1 MKRIKNK
8 KVKSKKYLIIFGGTI
23 LIVLT
28 IAVLYGRNMLLMNN
42 SVSDYSCPLGWKL
55 DGDNCYRSAT
65 YNTSYECPE
74 GWNRNGKTCSK
85 AATKNEDFSCPSG
98 WYKNVLSGN
107 CKKASTTTTEYSCND
122 GWSREGAQCYRAATN
137 SLKETCP
144 SSDWQKNLTSSSC
157 RKLATTIINYK
168 CSSGWTLDGSSC
180 YRQATN
186 NPKTVCPSSDWNKN
200 VINCYKKATTIS
212 ERGCPS
218 GWIFDGSRC
227 YRAATSTSKC
237 PSKFSPNRSRC
248 TRTYYAHKIPG
259 TTNQY
264 VCDQG
269 GKLSGKKC
277 TITKDYNVDYSCSIG
292 NREGTRCYMASSYY
306 KKYHCDQGN
315 LRDGYC
321 YTSLAFRNNYTCSV
335 GTLKVSRCYI
345 SATSQSKLYCKI
357 GSLRKNGYCYTP
369 ITYKD
374 NYKCSVGNLKGTRC
388 YVSANSKTNQS
399 CSKGTLKNGNC
410 IYVPKKTISYKCDE
424 GTLKNGYCYKQA
436 QEENNYTCSVGNL
449 DGSKCYIS
457 ASRNFEQL
465 SYNKSYSSGDAQVN
479 GEINSSEPD
488 PSAVVNF
495 WSAKGLINSSDFVY
509 PKDEAT
515 GKSLG
520 AWPKNYASIPT
531 QLSNMK
537 MYHDNYIWPIN
548 TNGNYK
554 TAYEHLGMDIQ
565 AEFGTPVYSPVDGV
579 MIYSE
584 WGHTMNK
591 DTDESSYSISIRV
604 SNPIKYNGVLL
615 DTIYLTHM
623 SGIRYRCD
631 DGKCNRKVKKGEL
644 LGFSGT
650 AAGNRSSNGSADY
663 GMYGPHLHI
672 TYYQNNP
679 NDSNDGYDSGL
690 YTSAM
695 EQFYSIKTGVS
706 RQAGK

>member
-1 MKRIKNK
+1 MLASTKI
-8 KVKSKKYLIIFGGTI
+8 SYECTSGG
-23 LIVLT
+23 
-28 IAVLYGRNMLLMNN
+28 
-42 SVSDYSCPLGWKL
+42 GWKL
-55 DGDNCYRSAT
+55 
-65 YNTSYECPE
+65 E
-74 GWNRNGKTCSK
+74 GSN
-85 AATKNEDFSCPSG
+85 
-98 WYKNVLSGN
+98 
-107 CKKASTTTTEYSCND
+107 
-122 GWSREGAQCYRAATN
+122 
-137 SLKETCP
+137 
-144 SSDWQKNLTSSSC
+144 
-157 RKLATTIINYK
+157 
-168 CSSGWTLDGSSC
+168 C

-186 NPKTVCPSSDWNKN
+186 TPKISCPSSAWDKN
-200 VINCYKKATTIS
+200 AITCYKRADTKS
-212 ERGCPS
+212 ELGCPP
-218 GWIFDGSRC
+218 GWIFDGSKC

-237 PSKFSPNRSRC
+237 PSNFSPNGSKC
-248 TRTYYAHKIPG
+248 TRTYYAYKIPG

-264 VCDQG
+264 ICNQG
-269 GKLSGKKC
+269 GDRVGNKC
-277 TITKDYNVDYSCSIG
+277 IINKDYYVDYSCSIG
-292 NREGTRCYMASSYY
+292 NREGTRCYMSASYY
-306 KKYHCDQGN
+306 SKKYCAVGN

-321 YTSLAFRNNYTCSV
+321 YTPLTFKNNYM
-335 GTLKVSRCYI
+335 
-345 SATSQSKLYCKI
+345 
-357 GSLRKNGYCYTP
+357 
-369 ITYKD
+369 
-374 NYKCSVGNLKGTRC
+374 CSVGNLKGTRC
-388 YVSANSKTNQS
+388 YISATERKGKTCPSGIKPRNDGYCYTSIVYENNYMCSVGNVKGTRCYVPANSKRHES
-399 CSKGTLKNGNC
+399 CSKGTLKNGKC
-410 IYVPKKTISYKCDE
+410 IYVPNKTITYNCSE
-424 GTLKNGYCYKQA
+424 GSEKNGYCYKNA
-436 QEENNYTCSVGNL
+436 TEKNNYLCSIGNL
-449 DGSKCYIS
+449 KGTKCYIS